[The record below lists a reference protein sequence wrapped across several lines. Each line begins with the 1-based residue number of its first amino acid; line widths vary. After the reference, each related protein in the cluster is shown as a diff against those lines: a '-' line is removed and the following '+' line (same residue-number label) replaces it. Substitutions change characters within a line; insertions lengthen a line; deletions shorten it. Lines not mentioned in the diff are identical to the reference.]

1 MPEDVP
7 NSTEPPRGPSPT
19 PDAPDRVQEKPLK
32 PAHDPSDDKNP
43 NKNPNDPSPLDPALL
58 PIGDPAGAA

>member
-7 NSTEPPRGPSPT
+7 NSTEPQRGPAPI
-19 PDAPDRVQEKPLK
+19 PDAPDRVQEKPPLK

-43 NKNPNDPSPLDPALL
+43 NDPSPVDPALL

>member
-7 NSTEPPRGPSPT
+7 DSTEPPRGPAPT
-19 PDAPDRVQEKPLK
+19 PDAPDRVQEKPPLK
-32 PAHDPSDDKNP
+32 PDHAPSDDKTP
-43 NKNPNDPSPLDPALL
+43 DDPSPVDPALL